1 VIDWYRD
8 QNQKVLKI
16 DADAP
21 VDEVTAR
28 AVKALGK

>member
-1 VIDWYRD
+1 M
-8 QNQKVLKI
+8 KVLRI

-28 AVKALGK
+28 ALKALGK